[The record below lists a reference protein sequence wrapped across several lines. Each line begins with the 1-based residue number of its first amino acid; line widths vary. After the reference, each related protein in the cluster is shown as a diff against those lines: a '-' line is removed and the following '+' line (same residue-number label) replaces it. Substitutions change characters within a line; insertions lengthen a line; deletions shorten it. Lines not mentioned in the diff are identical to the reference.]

1 MIFTNLFIEGALQ
14 DAQEARD
21 IALEAHRIAERAS
34 MQVRKLKE
42 AALGVKSKAGETKK
56 RLDLFNVKIEE
67 SSTKIVKCEGDG
79 QQDSRMVKDTLEK
92 ANQAK
97 NSAADALKKIQSA
110 INTLDSILEEL
121 GTNWAQT
128 GRRPNS

>member
-1 MIFTNLFIEGALQ
+1 MQ

-42 AALGVKSKAGETKK
+42 AALGVKSKASEMKK

-67 SSTKIVKCEGDG
+67 SNTKIVQCEGDG

-121 GTNWAQT
+121 GMKE
-128 GRRPNS
+128 